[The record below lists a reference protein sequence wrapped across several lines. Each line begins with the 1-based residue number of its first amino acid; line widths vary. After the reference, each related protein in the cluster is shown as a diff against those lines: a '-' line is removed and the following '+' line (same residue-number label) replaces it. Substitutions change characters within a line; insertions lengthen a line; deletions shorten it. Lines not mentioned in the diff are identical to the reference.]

1 MELIIGAI
9 LGVFVGLYIGNDK
22 ARKWTNDHLF
32 KSKKKKKQQEPE
44 KKHEDGWGKDWEK

>member
-22 ARKWTNDHLF
+22 ARKWKIGRAHV
-32 KSKKKKKQQEPE
+32 
-44 KKHEDGWGKDWEK
+44 

>member
-9 LGVFVGLYIGNDK
+9 LGVLVGLYIGNDK

-32 KSKKKKKQQEPE
+32 KSKKKKKQEPE
-44 KKHEDGWGKDWEK
+44 KKQEEESKPWSW